1 MKNENIKTNKL
12 YEGKIEKEDRINK
25 NIVIS
30 GIEYQ
35 LNKEIDEIFDSTSN
49 VVFTL
54 DEENN
59 IDYIESLNSKNRR
72 EKTLYYYSSFNFL
85 LAKFINNM
93 MLCISFM
100 LSLFGFLS
108 LLSLFS
114 DPKLTLVDFFSAII
128 QVTGAML
135 TGSDSN
141 SLSASAGLGFYYAL
155 LLIFLNV
162 ISFSIFLFKKKKYT
176 LIKTDSFKKGLI
188 KNMEMHG

>member
-1 MKNENIKTNKL
+1 MKKESINKL

-35 LNKEIDEIFDSTSN
+35 LNKEIDEILDSSSN

-59 IDYIESLNSKNRR
+59 IDYIESLNSKKRR
-72 EKTLYYYSSFNFL
+72 DKTLYYYSSFNFL

-100 LSLFGFLS
+100 LSLFGFIF

-114 DPKLTLVDFFSAII
+114 DPKLSLVDFFSAII

-155 LLIFLNV
+155 LLISSSV
-162 ISFSIFLFKKKKYT
+162 ISSCLFLFKKKKYT
-176 LIKTDSFKKGLI
+176 LIKTNNFKKGLI
-188 KNMEMHG
+188 KNMELHG

>member
-30 GIEYQ
+30 RIEYQ

-59 IDYIESLNSKNRR
+59 INYIESVNDKKRR

-188 KNMEMHG
+188 KNMELHG

>member
-1 MKNENIKTNKL
+1 MKKESINKL

-35 LNKEIDEIFDSTSN
+35 LNKEIDEILDSSSN

-59 IDYIESLNSKNRR
+59 IDYIESLNSKKRR
-72 EKTLYYYSSFNFL
+72 DKTLYYYSSFNFL

-162 ISFSIFLFKKKKYT
+162 ISFSFFLFKKKKYT

-188 KNMEMHG
+188 KNMELHG

>member
-30 GIEYQ
+30 EIEYQ

-188 KNMEMHG
+188 KNMELHG

>member
-176 LIKTDSFKKGLI
+176 LIKTDSFKKALI
-188 KNMEMHG
+188 KNMELHE

>member
-1 MKNENIKTNKL
+1 MKKESINKL

-35 LNKEIDEIFDSTSN
+35 LNKEIDEILDSSSN

-59 IDYIESLNSKNRR
+59 IDYIESLNSKKRR
-72 EKTLYYYSSFNFL
+72 DKTLYYYSSFNFL

-188 KNMEMHG
+188 KNMELHG

>member
-1 MKNENIKTNKL
+1 MKKESINKL
-12 YEGKIEKEDRINK
+12 YEGKIEKEDRVNK

-35 LNKEIDEIFDSTSN
+35 LNKEIDEILDSSSN

-59 IDYIESLNSKNRR
+59 IDYIESLNSKKRR
-72 EKTLYYYSSFNFL
+72 DKTLYYYSSFNFL

-100 LSLFGFLS
+100 LSLFGFIF

-114 DPKLTLVDFFSAII
+114 DPKLSLVDFFSAII

-162 ISFSIFLFKKKKYT
+162 ISFSIFLFKKKEYT

-188 KNMEMHG
+188 KNMELHG